1 MVGKVLILNLSFE
14 RCFRNREEIK
24 NEATP
29 INKNYNSLSFLKE
42 EKEITLMANFEISCS
57 NKR

>member
-1 MVGKVLILNLSFE
+1 MVGKVLIINLSFE

-29 INKNYNSLSFLKE
+29 IKNYNSLSFKQE
-42 EKEITLMANFEISCS
+42 GKEITLVANFKISC
-57 NKR
+57 

>member
-29 INKNYNSLSFLKE
+29 INKNYNSLSFKQE
-42 EKEITLMANFEISCS
+42 GKEITLIANFEISC
-57 NKR
+57 